1 MRLQKSLEG
10 ELATPVR
17 VRNGS
22 PGSLNVFL
30 DGERIF
36 SKQESGRFPRAEE
49 ILARIRQAPAVS

>member
-1 MRLQKSLEG
+1 MRLKKSLEA
-10 ELATPVR
+10 ELGTPVG

-30 DGERIF
+30 DGQRIF

-49 ILARIRQAPAVS
+49 LLARIRQKPLPS